1 MSKITQTSPTIIH
14 VISYYPPHLGGSEKG
29 TELRAKRFA
38 DRGYRVSVYTSDIGY
53 SRKAV
58 LNAKVRVHYLKSIE
72 FAHTPIM
79 FTLFFRLLALP
90 RHALI
95 HLHVAQAFS
104 PEIVYLISKLKGIP
118 YIAHIHLDVDAS
130 GPLGFLL
137 EPYKKFF
144 LKRVLK
150 SAAKII
156 CQTEAQ
162 KRVIASK
169 YALPSESI
177 VVIPNGVA
185 EEYFVDT
192 RTGQNPVPHL
202 LFVGRLAAQKN
213 LPLLIEAISH
223 MQTNV
228 ILDIVGE
235 GELRKTIETLI
246 QKYNL
251 QNVHLHGQKTGR
263 ELLEF
268 YKSADIFVLPS
279 LKEGISNAMLE
290 ALAAGLPIVAT
301 DLPEMREILGE
312 CGVLIQD
319 PNATNYAKTLDAL
332 LSDMHTIQNLRMLS
346 VQKARSYI
354 WERVLDG
361 TEDVYKEALCV
372 V

>member
-1 MSKITQTSPTIIH
+1 
-14 VISYYPPHLGGSEKG
+14 
-29 TELRAKRFA
+29 
-38 DRGYRVSVYTSDIGY
+38 
-53 SRKAV
+53 
-58 LNAKVRVHYLKSIE
+58 
-72 FAHTPIM
+72 
-79 FTLFFRLLALP
+79 
-90 RHALI
+90 
-95 HLHVAQAFS
+95 
-104 PEIVYLISKLKGIP
+104 
-118 YIAHIHLDVDAS
+118 
-130 GPLGFLL
+130 
-137 EPYKKFF
+137 
-144 LKRVLK
+144 
-150 SAAKII
+150 
-156 CQTEAQ
+156 
-162 KRVIASK
+162 
-169 YALPSESI
+169 
-177 VVIPNGVA
+177 
-185 EEYFVDT
+185 
-192 RTGQNPVPHL
+192 
-202 LFVGRLAAQKN
+202 
-213 LPLLIEAISH
+213 
-223 MQTNV
+223 
-228 ILDIVGE
+228 LDIVGE